1 MFVSRRFTMI
11 WLLTFIVALLGG
23 CELIAPLHQY
33 LHDMEEEEEP
43 NAWVGTW
50 SLESV
55 DGEPFSDLFTDDE
68 EILSAYS
75 HWTFDAD
82 GTWEVEFTIEYEYP
96 NGGQLRGL
104 ISVEASGV
112 YTLDGSN
119 YVMIVA
125 DDPDLFFEGDNRH
138 TGTWVR
144 VDDTLTLTDADGS
157 VAVFKLLT
165 PNSMG
170 RTKGSD

>member
-1 MFVSRRFTMI
+1 MFTLQRLAMI
-11 WLLTFIVALLGG
+11 WLLTFIVVLLGG

-33 LHDMEEEEEP
+33 LHDMEEEP

-55 DGEPFSDLFTDDE
+55 DGAPFSDLFADDE
-68 EILSAYS
+68 EIVFAYS

-96 NGGQLRGL
+96 NGGQFHGL

-119 YVMIVA
+119 YVLIVEE
-125 DDPDLFFEGDNRH
+125 DPDLFFENDNRN
-138 TGTWVR
+138 TGTWFR
-144 VDDTLTLTDADGS
+144 VDDTLTLTDEDGS
-157 VAVFKLLT
+157 VAVFKRLT
-165 PNSMG
+165 SISMG
-170 RTKGSD
+170 STKGSD